1 MNPPTAPARS
11 GASPAERAPAIA
23 PADSGASPA
32 EAAPAAPADSAANP
46 AGPAPATAPARPG
59 ASPAQQAPATAPAP
73 SAPARTG
80 PAPSTPTPSRP
91 APSRAAPDAAR
102 ARVVPAGEALDHD
115 KLYTARL
122 YAVRVRPYL
131 ATALFALRV
140 VPSRAVPTM
149 GVDRHWRM
157 YVSPGFVDRTPM
169 RELAGV
175 WVHEVAHLLR
185 DHHGRG
191 DRLARDLGLEGEAE
205 RLRLNIAGDFE
216 INDDVYGD
224 GLPRPAG
231 ALRPEM
237 LELAPGLLME
247 DYVRAVRIT
256 PNSPAMAWLDC
267 GSGADGRDRDW
278 ELGPGGA
285 DGLTP
290 QERAA
295 VVHRVAQGIKGRPG
309 SAPEAWERWAEEV
322 CHPPQPWRE
331 LLGAAIA
338 AAVAAGAGGD
348 YSHRRPSR
356 RAAALPGV
364 VLPSLRRTP
373 PHIAVVIDTSGSVS
387 DTELGSA
394 LLEVAALTRAVGGR
408 RDLVSVI
415 ACDAA
420 AHSAQRLCA
429 GAAIPLLGGGGTDL
443 RAGFARALRLAPRP
457 DVLVVFTDGQ
467 TPWPESAPPCRTIV
481 GLFPRPPASD
491 SEDEGDEE
499 DDHLLRPPAWA
510 RVVEIG

>member
-1 MNPPTAPARS
+1 MNRPTAPSAAVPAEREPDTVPAPS
-11 GASPAERAPAIA
+11 AAASPAER
-23 PADSGASPA
+23 
-32 EAAPAAPADSAANP
+32 
-46 AGPAPATAPARPG
+46 GPDTV
-59 ASPAQQAPATAPAP
+59 PAP
-73 SAPARTG
+73 SAAV
-80 PAPSTPTPSRP
+80 PSRQTPDP
-91 APSRAAPDAAR
+91 AHASG
-102 ARVVPAGEALDHD
+102 VPAERALDHD

-169 RELAGV
+169 RELAAV

-191 DRLARDLGLEGEAE
+191 DRLARDLGLDGEVE
-205 RLRLNIAGDFE
+205 RLRMNIAGDFE

-237 LELAPGLLME
+237 LELRPGLLME

-256 PNSPAMAWLDC
+256 PNTPAMAWLDC
-267 GSGADGRDRDW
+267 GSGADGRDRAW
-278 ELGPGGA
+278 ELGPDGA

-309 SAPEAWERWAEEV
+309 SAPEAWERWAEQV

-331 LLGAAIA
+331 LLGAAIS

-373 PHIAVVIDTSGSVS
+373 PHVAVVIDTSGSVS

-429 GAAIPLLGGGGTDL
+429 GADVPLLGGGGTDL
-443 RAGFARALRLAPRP
+443 RAGFARALRLSPRP

-481 GLFPRPPASD
+481 GLFPRPPAPD
-491 SEDEGDEE
+491 SEDGRDEE
-499 DDHLLRPPAWA
+499 DDHLLRPPSWA